1 MLKLSEDGSLTDL
14 EKNWLIPSSE
24 CSTDKTSSDT
34 NPLSIQNFWGLFLI
48 STATSTICLLLSF
61 IRLIKNYQYHQ
72 EPNEENAT
80 PSPIRIWNTAVGLA
94 KYFYN
99 GEIITPLRA
108 SSSSTLDLHSW
119 TSLRRED
126 TSTIDIPNDITWA
139 SPPSEIE
146 MS

>member
-1 MLKLSEDGSLTDL
+1 M
-14 EKNWLIPSSE
+14 IPSSK
-24 CSTDKTSSDT
+24 CSTDKTSSNTD
-34 NPLSIQNFWGLFLI
+34 PLSIQSFWGLFLI
-48 STATSTICLLLSF
+48 SAATSTICLLLSF
-61 IRLIKNYQYHQ
+61 IRLIKNYQHHQ

-108 SSSSTLDLHSW
+108 SSSSMLDLHSW
-119 TSLRRED
+119 TSLRGED